1 MPPVYISL
9 GTDILMHFSVVPS
22 APVEPLEMLW
32 SPFVCVG
39 WTHLWDQSGADN
51 CHSIKLSSSFPPAWH
66 DVFSPSTNQAQL
78 SPYPG
83 GIQCTSNG
91 VFSLWSAASNIP
103 LPGPG
108 IAHGWTTQTLQM
120 GWHSKDRMASSFGS
134 LVGISIDGLF
144 LALFF
149 RGCPS
154 ILQRALPVPCLAHSN
169 QLQCLYLLLHLLQW
183 IFLNQLGWWSPL
195 QMVC

>member
-1 MPPVYISL
+1 MY
-9 GTDILMHFSVVPS
+9 FSVVPS

-39 WTHLWDQSGADN
+39 WRPLWDESGADN
-51 CHSIKLSSSFPPAWH
+51 CHNVTLNSSFPLVWL
-66 DVFSPSTNQAQL
+66 DVFSPSTIRGSSALIQWGLSAQAMVCFPSDVLPQ
-78 SPYPG
+78 
-83 GIQCTSNG
+83 IH
-91 VFSLWSAASNIP
+91 

-120 GWHSKDRMASSFGS
+120 GWDPKDRMASSFGS

-149 RGCPS
+149 KSFPS
-154 ILQRALPVPCLAHSN
+154 ILQQALPVPCLAHWN
-169 QLQCLYLLLHLLQW
+169 QLQCLYLPLHFLRW
-183 IFLNQLGWWSPL
+183 IFLNQLCWWSPL